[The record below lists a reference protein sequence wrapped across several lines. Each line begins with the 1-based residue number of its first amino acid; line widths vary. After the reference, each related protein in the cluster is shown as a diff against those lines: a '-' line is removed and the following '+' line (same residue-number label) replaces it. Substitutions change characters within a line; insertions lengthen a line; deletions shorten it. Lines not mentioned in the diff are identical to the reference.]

1 VVGAETSGRESAA
14 ATVSLELLVA
24 ICRDAVDRN
33 IGSPQTRST
42 LDTLS
47 KLLPASRQAR
57 LSAVNLYNLPLPPG
71 LVVLP
76 LGLGL
81 LLGATLRT
89 SSHVTD
95 AVFNGLHA
103 SGIAIA
109 AAVALALVLPTV
121 AVAVPTTL
129 IGLASPQLDAEVG
142 R

>member
-1 VVGAETSGRESAA
+1 MTVHDPLDSRGRSSFRPGQRKPGWVRRIA
-14 ATVSLELLVA
+14 LLT
-24 ICRDAVDRN
+24 AV
-33 IGSPQTRST
+33 
-42 LDTLS
+42 
-47 KLLPASRQAR
+47 
-57 LSAVNLYNLPLPPG
+57 
-71 LVVLP
+71 VVLP

-121 AVAVPTTL
+121 AVTVPTTL